1 MTDTI
6 ITRLKSVRP
15 PLRWT
20 PAQGET
26 TREFREC
33 KLRQGDGPGEEE
45 LDAVIYEAQQIL
57 GRCIDPTG
65 ASLQETG
72 LVVGYV
78 QSGKTL
84 SFTAVIALAKDN
96 GFGLVILL
104 AGTQNHLKGQSEERL
119 RVDLGIEGGSFGWR
133 DYPNPTCAKDL
144 NAIQNNVRSWMNG
157 SSVRR
162 KPILVT
168 VLKNH
173 ARLTELT
180 KLLKQLDLV
189 GIPTLVVD
197 DEGDQASPNTKA
209 RQNLL
214 QGTDERSTT
223 YDRIVKLKDTIPRH
237 TYLQYTATPQAN
249 LLIGIANVLSPSF
262 AEIVSP
268 GEAYIGGKDFFS
280 SGSTQCVDIPPGDI
294 PTTNTP
300 MTSPPD
306 SLLSALRFFLLGAAA
321 HFISNKR
328 GNRSMMV
335 HPSQLTAPH
344 ADYHGWMQNLVSAWL
359 GFLEQHETSSVRREL
374 VESFTPEYESLARTT
389 PGLPEFNALVDEL
402 REVLSDINV
411 VKVNGKK
418 DAEKN
423 VRWQT
428 RPYWILIGGNKLDR
442 GFTVQGLTV
451 TYMPRPASQN
461 ADTLQQR
468 ARFFGYKKG
477 YQGLCR
483 VFLPAD
489 VREIY
494 TSYVESEEFVRT
506 ALEKHR
512 GKPLAEWK
520 RDFILDRAMNPTRTS
535 VVGRRTR
542 RILSDGDWWAPE
554 AMYKTPEAIV
564 HNRTFLRQ
572 AAERWG
578 RNYEQVDAADFPQYK
593 DERKSKRNWLIEAV
607 PAEEIQDFLLGLQ
620 IRDFKDS
627 IELDA
632 VMIAM
637 ARYIEE
643 THDPKFDVFLISE
656 LEWDFPG
663 GAEGRS
669 GRALKNG
676 RIANVFAGRQP
687 AQEPD
692 SSKLNYVGDR
702 ALRASA
708 RPTLHLRMLKLKQDT
723 VPVGE
728 LSEEIPWVAVHMTE
742 PYAKDCI
749 IEEL

>member
-1 MTDTI
+1 MSDTI

-20 PAQGET
+20 PVQGEA
-26 TREFREC
+26 TRKFRQC
-33 KLRQGDGPGEEE
+33 KLKQPDGPGEEE

-57 GRCIDPTG
+57 GRCIKPT
-65 ASLQETG
+65 SIPSQETG

-84 SFTAVIALAKDN
+84 SFTAVISLAKDN

-119 RVDLGIEGGSFGWR
+119 RVDLGIEDGSFGWR
-133 DYPNPTCAKDL
+133 DYPNPTVAKDL
-144 NAIQNNVRSWMNG
+144 NAIQNDVRSWKT
-157 SSVRR
+157 SVSVRL
-162 KPILVT
+162 KPILIT

-180 KLLKQLDLV
+180 NLLRGIDLV
-189 GIPTLVVD
+189 GVPTLVVD

-209 RQNLL
+209 KQNQL

-223 YDRIVKLKDTIPRH
+223 YDRIVKLKGVIPHH

-249 LLIGIANVLSPSF
+249 LLIGIADVLSPSF

-268 GEAYIGGKDFFS
+268 GEAYIGGKDFFG
-280 SGSTQCVDIPPGDI
+280 SGSTQCVDIPQEDI
-294 PTTNTP
+294 PTPNTS
-300 MTSPPD
+300 MISPPD

-321 HFISNKR
+321 HFIANKP

-344 ADYHGWMQNLVSAWL
+344 ADYHGWMQYLVSAWL
-359 GFLEQHETSSVRREL
+359 DFLEQPETSSVRRDL
-374 VESFTPEYESLARTT
+374 VDSFIPEYKSLARTM
-389 PGLPEFNALVDEL
+389 PGLPELNTLVAEL

-411 VKVNGKK
+411 VQVNGKK

-423 VRWQT
+423 VRWNS

-489 VREIY
+489 VRAIY
-494 TSYVESEEFVRT
+494 SSYVESEEFVRT

-520 RDFILDRAMNPTRTS
+520 RDFILDRAMNPTRPS
-535 VVGRRTR
+535 VVGRHTR

-554 AMYKTPEAIV
+554 ALYKTPEAVI
-564 HNRTFLRQ
+564 HNRLLFRQ
-572 AAERWG
+572 LVNSWLKNHG
-578 RNYEQVDAADFPQYK
+578 YVDAANFPQYK
-593 DERKSKRNWLIEAV
+593 DIRKSKRNWLIEAV
-607 PAEEIQDFLLGLQ
+607 PAKEIQDFLLGLQ
-620 IRDFKDS
+620 IRDFKDA
-627 IELDA
+627 IELGA
-632 VMIAM
+632 VMIAL
-637 ARYIEE
+637 ARYIDNIES
-643 THDPKFDVFLISE
+643 PKFDVFLISE
-656 LEWDFPG
+656 LEWDFSG
-663 GAEGRS
+663 GADART
-669 GRALKNG
+669 GRALNKG
-676 RIANVFAGRQP
+676 RIANVFSGRQP

-692 SSKLNYVGDR
+692 TNKLNYVGDR
-702 ALRASA
+702 ALRASN

-723 VPVGE
+723 VPTGE
-728 LSEEIPWVAVHMTE
+728 LSQEIPWIAIHMTE
-742 PYAKDCI
+742 PYARDCI

>member
-1 MTDTI
+1 MNDAI
-6 ITRLKSVRP
+6 ITRLKGVKP
-15 PLRWT
+15 PLRWVPT
-20 PAQGET
+20 QGEAT
-26 TREFREC
+26 LEFREG
-33 KLRQGDGPGEEE
+33 KLKQMDAPGEEE

-65 ASLQETG
+65 IPSQETG

-96 GFGLVILL
+96 GFGLVVLL
-104 AGTQNHLKGQSEERL
+104 AGTQNHLKGQSEDRL

-133 DYPNPTCAKDL
+133 EYPNPTRAKDL
-144 NAIQNNVRSWMNG
+144 NAIQNNVRLWKTSTNT
-157 SSVRR
+157 RR
-162 KPILVT
+162 KPILIT
-168 VLKNH
+168 ILKNH
-173 ARLTELT
+173 TRLTELT
-180 KLLKQLDLV
+180 KLLKELDLV
-189 GIPTLVVD
+189 GMPTLVVD

-223 YDRIVKLKDTIPRH
+223 YDRIVKLKDTIPHH

-249 LLIGIANVLSPSF
+249 LLIGIADVLSPSF
-262 AEIVSP
+262 AELVSP
-268 GEAYIGGKDFFS
+268 GEAYIGGKDFF
-280 SGSTQCVDIPPGDI
+280 GTDSTQCVDIPLGDI
-294 PTTNTP
+294 PTANTP
-300 MTSPPD
+300 LKFPPD
-306 SLLSALRFFLLGAAA
+306 SLQSALRFFLLGAAA
-321 HFISNKR
+321 HLVANKR

-344 ADYHGWMQNLVSAWL
+344 TDYQVWVQDLVGAWL
-359 GFLEQHETSSVRREL
+359 GFLAQDEMSNVRSEL
-374 VESFTPEYESLARTT
+374 LDSFTPEYESLARTT
-389 PGLPEFNALVDEL
+389 SGLPPLNTLALAMT
-402 REVLSDINV
+402 EVLSDIRV
-411 VKVNGKK
+411 VKVNGKV
-418 DAEKN
+418 DAEKK

-428 RPYWILIGGNKLDR
+428 CPYWILIGGQKLDR

-451 TYMPRPASQN
+451 TYMPRSASQN

-483 VFLPAD
+483 VFLPSD

-494 TSYVESEEFVRT
+494 SNYVEAEEFVRA

-520 RDFILDRAMNPTRTS
+520 RDFILDRAMSPTRPS
-535 VVGRRTR
+535 VVGRRTQK
-542 RILSDGDWWAPE
+542 ILSDGDWWAPE
-554 AMYKTPEAIV
+554 AMYKTTEAVI
-564 HNRTFLRQ
+564 HNRSLLRQ
-572 AAERWG
+572 AAEGWVKNHG
-578 RNYEQVDAADFPQYK
+578 YVDAADFPQFR
-593 DERKSKRNWLIEAV
+593 DERKSKRNWLVEAV
-607 PAEEIQDFLLGLQ
+607 PAEEVQDLLLGLQ
-620 IRDFKDS
+620 VRDFKDS
-627 IELDA
+627 IELGA
-632 VMIAM
+632 VLIAM

-643 THDPKFDVFLISE
+643 TEYPKIDVFLISE

-663 GAEGRS
+663 ADGRS
-669 GRALKNG
+669 LSNG

-692 SSKLNYVGDR
+692 TSKLNYVGDR
-702 ALRASA
+702 ALRAA
-708 RPTLHLRMLKLKQDT
+708 NRPTLHLRMLKLKQET
-723 VPVGE
+723 VPAGE
-728 LSEEIPWVAVHMTE
+728 LNQEIPWIAVHMTE

>member
-1 MTDTI
+1 MNDAI

-33 KLRQGDGPGEEE
+33 KLKQADAPGEVE

-57 GRCIDPTG
+57 GRCIDPTDTP
-65 ASLQETG
+65 SQETG

-96 GFGLVILL
+96 SFGLVVLL
-104 AGTQNHLKGQSEERL
+104 AGTQNHLKGQSEERI

-133 DYPNPTCAKDL
+133 EYPSPTRAKDL
-144 NAIQNNVRSWMNG
+144 NAIQNSVRLWKTST
-157 SSVRR
+157 SVRR
-162 KPILVT
+162 KPILIT
-168 VLKNH
+168 ILKNYT
-173 ARLTELT
+173 RLNELT
-180 KLLKQLDLV
+180 KLLKALDLV
-189 GIPTLVVD
+189 GVPTLVVD

-209 RQNLL
+209 RKNLL
-214 QGTDERSTT
+214 QGTDDRSTT
-223 YDRIVKLKDTIPRH
+223 YDCIVKLKDTIPHH

-249 LLIGIANVLSPSF
+249 LLIGIACALSPSF
-262 AEIVSP
+262 AELVYP
-268 GEAYIGGKDFFS
+268 GEAYIGGKDFFGP
-280 SGSTQCVDIPPGDI
+280 GSTLCVDIPLGDI
-294 PTTNTP
+294 PTANTP
-300 MTSPPD
+300 LNQPPD
-306 SLLSALRFFLLGAAA
+306 SLQSALRFFLLGAAA
-321 HFISNKR
+321 HLVASKP

-335 HPSQLTAPH
+335 HPSQLTIPH
-344 ADYHGWMQNLVSAWL
+344 ADYQVWMQNLVSAWL
-359 GFLEQHETSSVRREL
+359 SFLAQHETSSVRLEL
-374 VESFTPEYESLARTT
+374 VDSFVPEYESLARTT
-389 PGLPEFNALVDEL
+389 AGLPPLNNLVSEMT
-402 REVLSDINV
+402 EVLSDIRV
-411 VKVNGKK
+411 VKVNGKA

-428 RPYWILIGGNKLDR
+428 CPYWILIGGQKLDR
-442 GFTVQGLTV
+442 GFTVKGLTV

-494 TSYVESEEFVRT
+494 TNYVESEEFVRA

-520 RDFILDRAMNPTRTS
+520 RDFILDRAMHPTRTS
-535 VVGRRTR
+535 VVGRHTR
-542 RILSDGDWWAPE
+542 RFLSDGDWWAPE
-554 AMYKTPEAIV
+554 AMYKTPEAVI
-564 HNRTFLRQ
+564 HNRLLLRQ
-572 AAERWG
+572 TAERWM
-578 RNYEQVDAADFPQYK
+578 RNHGYVDAADFPRFK
-593 DERKSKRNWLIEAV
+593 DERKSKRNLLVEAV
-607 PAEEIQDFLLGLQ
+607 PAGEVQDFLLGLQ

-627 IELDA
+627 IELGA

-637 ARYIEE
+637 ARYIEA
-643 THDPKFDVFLISE
+643 TNDPKIDVFLISE
-656 LEWDFPG
+656 LEWEFPG
-663 GAEGRS
+663 ANDRS
-669 GRALKNG
+669 GRALTNG
-676 RIANVFAGRQP
+676 RIVNIFAGRQP

-692 SSKLNYVGDR
+692 TSKLKYVGDR
-702 ALRASA
+702 ALRASD
-708 RPTLHLRMLKLKQDT
+708 RPTLQLRMLKLKQET
-723 VPVGE
+723 VPAGE
-728 LSEEIPWVAVHMTE
+728 KSEEIPWVAVHMTE

>member
-1 MTDTI
+1 MSDAI

-20 PAQGET
+20 PAQREA
-26 TREFREC
+26 TREFREG
-33 KLRQGDGPGEEE
+33 KLKQADAPGETE

-57 GRCIDPTG
+57 GRCVDPTDTP
-65 ASLQETG
+65 SQETG

-119 RVDLGIEGGSFGWR
+119 RVDLGIDGGSFGWR
-133 DYPNPTCAKDL
+133 EYTNPTCTKDL
-144 NAIQNNVRSWMNG
+144 SAIQNNVRSWKTNA
-157 SSVRR
+157 SARR
-162 KPILVT
+162 KPILIT
-168 VLKNH
+168 ILKNH
-173 ARLTELT
+173 TRLTELT
-180 KLLKQLDLV
+180 KLLKELDLV
-189 GIPTLVVD
+189 GVPTLVVD
-197 DEGDQASPNTKA
+197 DEGDQASLNTKA

-214 QGTDERSTT
+214 QGTEDRSTT
-223 YDRIVKLKDTIPRH
+223 YDRIVKLKSTIPHH

-249 LLIGIANVLSPSF
+249 LLIGIACFLSPSF
-262 AEIVSP
+262 SELVSP
-268 GEAYIGGKDFFS
+268 GEAYIGGKDFF
-280 SGSTQCVDIPPGDI
+280 GPDMTQCVDIPPGDI
-294 PTTNTP
+294 PTANAP
-300 MTSPPD
+300 LNQPPD
-306 SLLSALRFFLLGAAA
+306 SLQSALRFFLLGAAA
-321 HFISNKR
+321 HLVAGKP

-335 HPSQLTAPH
+335 HPSQLTIPH
-344 ADYHGWMQNLVSAWL
+344 ADYQVWMQNLVSAWL
-359 GFLEQHETSSVRREL
+359 DFLAQHETSSVRHDL
-374 VESFTPEYESLARTT
+374 VASFIPEYESLARTMV
-389 PGLPEFNALVDEL
+389 GLPPLNDLVPEMI
-402 REVLSDINV
+402 EVLSDIRV
-411 VKVNGKK
+411 VKVNGKA

-428 RPYWILIGGNKLDR
+428 CPYWILVGGQKLDR
-442 GFTVQGLTV
+442 GFTVKGLTV

-494 TSYVESEEFVRT
+494 TSYVESEEFVRN

-520 RDFILDRAMNPTRTS
+520 RDFILDRAMSPTRTS

-554 AMYKTPEAIV
+554 AMYKTPEAVV
-564 HNRTFLRQ
+564 HNRSHLRQ
-572 AAERWG
+572 AAERWMNNSG
-578 RNYEQVDAADFPQYK
+578 RVEAADFPQYK
-593 DERKSKRNWLIEAV
+593 DKRKSKRNWLVEAI
-607 PAEEIQDFLLGLQ
+607 PAQEIQDFLLGLQ

-627 IELDA
+627 VELGA

-637 ARYIEE
+637 ARFIEE
-643 THDPKFDVFLISE
+643 TINPTVDVFLLSE
-656 LEWDFPG
+656 LEWEFPG
-663 GAEGRS
+663 AEARS
-669 GRALKNG
+669 GRGLKNG
-676 RIANVFAGRQP
+676 RIENIFTGRQP
-687 AQEPD
+687 DQETD
-692 SSKLNYVGDR
+692 IGKLNYVGDR
-702 ALRASA
+702 ALRASS
-708 RPTLHLRMLKLKQDT
+708 RPTLHLRFLKLKHET
-723 VPVGE
+723 VPTGE
-728 LSEEIPWVAVHMTE
+728 LSQEIPWIAINMTE

-749 IEEL
+749 IEEV

>member
-1 MTDTI
+1 MIDTI

-15 PLRWT
+15 LLRWT
-20 PAQGET
+20 PAQGDT
-26 TREFREC
+26 TCEFREC
-33 KLRQGDGPGEEE
+33 KLKQADGPSGEE

-57 GRCIDPTG
+57 GRCIDPNG
-65 ASLQETG
+65 LPSQETG

-133 DYPNPTCAKDL
+133 DYPNPTRAKDL
-144 NAIQNNVRSWMNG
+144 NAIQNNVRSWKTS

-162 KPILVT
+162 KPILIT

-180 KLLKQLDLV
+180 KLLNELDIV

-214 QGTDERSTT
+214 QGTEDRSTT
-223 YDRIVKLKDTIPRH
+223 YDRIVKLKETIPHH

-249 LLIGIANVLSPSF
+249 LLIGIADILSPSF

-268 GEAYIGGKDFFS
+268 GDAYIGGKDFFGT
-280 SGSTQCVDIPPGDI
+280 GSTQCIDIPPADI
-294 PTTNTP
+294 PTPNTP

-321 HFISNKR
+321 HFVANKR

-344 ADYHGWMQNLVSAWL
+344 ADYQGWMQNLVSAWL
-359 GFLEQHETSSVRREL
+359 SFLEQPEPSSVRREL
-374 VESFTPEYESLARTT
+374 VESFKPEYESLARTMK
-389 PGLPEFNALVDEL
+389 GLPELSILAAEL

-418 DAEKN
+418 DAEKY

-483 VFLPAD
+483 VFLPTD

-494 TSYVESEEFVRT
+494 SSYVESEEFVRR

-520 RDFILDRAMNPTRTS
+520 RDFILDRAMSPTRTS
-535 VVGRRTR
+535 VIGRRTK

-554 AMYKTPEAIV
+554 AMYKIPEAV
-564 HNRTFLRQ
+564 MHNRSLLRQ
-572 AAERWG
+572 AAERWMRKHG
-578 RNYEQVDAADFPQYK
+578 HVDAADYPQYR
-593 DERKSKRNWLIEAV
+593 DERKSKRNWLVETV
-607 PAEEIQDFLLGLQ
+607 PANEVQDLLLGLQ

-627 IELDA
+627 IELGA

-643 THDPKFDVFLISE
+643 TTDPKVDVFLLSE
-656 LEWDFPG
+656 LEWEFH
-663 GAEGRS
+663 GADERS
-669 GRALKNG
+669 GRALNNG
-676 RIANVFAGRQP
+676 RIANIFAGRQP

-692 SSKLNYVGDR
+692 TSKLNYVGDR
-702 ALRASA
+702 ALRADN

-723 VPVGE
+723 VPKDE
-728 LSEEIPWVAVHMTE
+728 LNQEIPWIAVHMTE

>member
-1 MTDTI
+1 MNDAI
-6 ITRLKSVRP
+6 FTRLKGVKP
-15 PLRWT
+15 PLRWM
-20 PAQGET
+20 PAQGEAT
-26 TREFREC
+26 LEFRDG
-33 KLRQGDGPGEEE
+33 KLKQMDAPGEEE
-45 LDAVIYEAQQIL
+45 LEAVIYEAQQIL

-65 ASLQETG
+65 TPSQETG

-104 AGTQNHLKGQSEERL
+104 AGTQIHLKGQSEDRL
-119 RVDLGIEGGSFGWR
+119 RVDLGLEGGSFGWQE
-133 DYPNPTCAKDL
+133 YPNPTRSKDL
-144 NAIQNNVRSWMNG
+144 DAIQNNVRSWKTG
-157 SSVRR
+157 SRARR
-162 KPILVT
+162 TPILIT

-173 ARLTELT
+173 ARLNELM
-180 KLLKQLDLV
+180 KLLKELDLI
-189 GIPTLVVD
+189 GMPTLVVD

-223 YDRIVKLKDTIPRH
+223 YDRIVKLKDTIPHH

-249 LLIGIANVLSPSF
+249 LLIGIADVLSPSF
-262 AEIVSP
+262 AELVSP
-268 GEAYIGGKDFFS
+268 GEAYLGGKDFFCS
-280 SGSTQCVDIPPGDI
+280 NSTLCVDIPLADI
-294 PTTNTP
+294 PSANNL
-300 MTSPPD
+300 MTLPPD
-306 SLLSALRFFLLGAAA
+306 SLLSALRFFLLGAAV
-321 HFISNKR
+321 HRVSNKR

-335 HPSQLTAPH
+335 HPSQLTGPH
-344 ADYHGWMQNLVSAWL
+344 ADYQSWVQDLVNAWH
-359 GFLEQHETSSVRREL
+359 GFLSQSETSSVRLEL
-374 VESFTPEYESLARTT
+374 VGSFRPEYRGLERTVS
-389 PGLPEFNALVDEL
+389 GLPPLDDLMSEMS
-402 REVLSDINV
+402 EVLSKTRV
-411 VKVNGKK
+411 VKVNSKATG
-418 DAEKN
+418 EKN
-423 VRWQT
+423 VRWSSSQF
-428 RPYWILIGGNKLDR
+428 WILIGGQKLDR

-477 YQGLCR
+477 YRGLCR

-494 TSYVESEEFVRT
+494 TSYVESEEFVRS

-520 RDFILDRAMNPTRTS
+520 RDFILDRAMRATRTS

-554 AMYKTPEAIV
+554 AMYKSPEAVI
-564 HNRTFLRQ
+564 HNRSLLRQ
-572 AAERWG
+572 AAERWM
-578 RNYEQVDAADFPQYK
+578 RNHGHVDAADFPQYK
-593 DERKSKRNWLIEAV
+593 DKRKSKRNWLVEAI

-627 IELDA
+627 VELGA

-637 ARYIEE
+637 ARFIEE
-643 THDPKFDVFLISE
+643 TNHPTVDVFLLSE
-656 LEWDFPG
+656 LEWEFPG
-663 GAEGRS
+663 AEARS
-669 GRALKNG
+669 GRGLKNG
-676 RIANVFAGRQP
+676 RIENIFTGRQP
-687 AQEPD
+687 DQETD
-692 SSKLNYVGDR
+692 VSKLNYVGDR
-702 ALRASA
+702 ALRASS
-708 RPTLHLRMLKLKQDT
+708 RPTLHLRFLKLKHET
-723 VPVGE
+723 VPTGE
-728 LSEEIPWVAVHMTE
+728 LSQEIPWIAINMTE

>member
-1 MTDTI
+1 MTDAT

-20 PAQGET
+20 PIQREAT
-26 TREFREC
+26 TEFRQS
-33 KLRQGDGPGEEE
+33 KLKQSDGPGEKE

-57 GRCIDPTG
+57 GRCIDPTKTP
-65 ASLQETG
+65 SQETG

-84 SFTAVIALAKDN
+84 SFTVVISLAKDN

-119 RVDLGIEGGSFGWR
+119 RVDLGIDGGSFGWR
-133 DYPNPTCAKDL
+133 EYTNPTYSKDL
-144 NAIQNNVRSWMNG
+144 NTIQNNVRSWK
-157 SSVRR
+157 SSASVRR
-162 KPILVT
+162 KPILIT

-180 KLLKQLDLV
+180 RLLKELDLV

-209 RQNLL
+209 RQNKL

-223 YDRIVKLKDTIPRH
+223 YDRIVKLKGVIPHH

-249 LLIGIANVLSPSF
+249 LLTGIADVLSPSF

-268 GEAYIGGKDFFS
+268 GEAYIGGKEFF
-280 SGSTQCVDIPPGDI
+280 GPNSTQCVDIPQGDI
-294 PTTNTP
+294 PTPNTP
-300 MTSPPD
+300 MTSPPE
-306 SLLSALRFFLLGAAA
+306 SLLSALRFFLLGAAT
-321 HFISNKR
+321 HFIANKP

-344 ADYHGWMQNLVSAWL
+344 ADYQAWMQNLVSAWL
-359 GFLEQHETSSVRREL
+359 GFLEQPETSTVRREL
-374 VESFTPEYESLARTT
+374 VDSFTPEYESLARTMQD
-389 PGLPEFNALVDEL
+389 LPILSALVAEL
-402 REVLSDINV
+402 REILSDINV

-423 VRWQT
+423 VRWQS

-494 TSYVESEEFVRT
+494 SSYVESEEFVRT

-512 GKPLAEWK
+512 GLPLASWK
-520 RDFILDRAMNPTRTS
+520 RDFILDRAMSPTRIS
-535 VVGRRTR
+535 VVGRHTR
-542 RILSDGDWWAPE
+542 RVLSDGDWWAPE
-554 AMYKTPEAIV
+554 SMYKMPEAVI
-564 HNRTFLRQ
+564 HNRSLLRQ
-572 AAERWG
+572 EAERWKTKYG
-578 RNYEQVDAADFPQYK
+578 YGDASDFSQYN
-593 DERKSKRNWLIEAV
+593 DLRKSKRNWLIEAV
-607 PAEEIQDFLLGLQ
+607 PADEIQDFLLGLQ
-620 IRDFKDS
+620 IRDFKDA
-627 IELDA
+627 IELGA
-632 VMIAM
+632 IMVALAI
-637 ARYIEE
+637 YIKE
-643 THDPKFDVFLISE
+643 TDSPKFDVFLISE
-656 LEWDFPG
+656 LEWDFSG
-663 GAEGRS
+663 GTDTRTGRS
-669 GRALKNG
+669 LTNG
-676 RIANVFAGRQP
+676 RLENVFAGRQP

-692 SSKLNYVGDR
+692 TTKLNYVGDR
-702 ALRASA
+702 ALKASS
-708 RPTLHLRMLKLKQDT
+708 RPTLHLRMLQLKPDT
-723 VPVGE
+723 VPKGE
-728 LSEEIPWVAVHMTE
+728 LSQEIPWIAVHMTE